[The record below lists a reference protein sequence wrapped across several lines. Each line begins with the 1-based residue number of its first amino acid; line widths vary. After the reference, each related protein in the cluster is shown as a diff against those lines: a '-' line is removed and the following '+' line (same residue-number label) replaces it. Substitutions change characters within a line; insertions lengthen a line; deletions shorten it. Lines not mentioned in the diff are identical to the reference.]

1 MLRKIHSY
9 SSAGKSSLE
18 TNRAT
23 MAWLSLA
30 CMISMMIGCNQK
42 VAVTEVTGVVTMN
55 GKPME
60 LIHVEFWSKNG
71 PRSYGKTDTEGKFE
85 LKIDD
90 GSARKGVV
98 VGEQKVS
105 LRGTWPTKDDYLD
118 EGGAWVDKSD
128 GKKSRIDTKYFD
140 AVNSPMTVN
149 VESGKKNFF
158 ELKVDPAQ

>member
-1 MLRKIHSY
+1 MHPRMRCDSII
-9 SSAGKSSLE
+9 GQGSLK
-18 TNRAT
+18 TNRAP
-23 MAWLSLA
+23 MALMGLA
-30 CMISMMIGCNQK
+30 CLISMMIGCGSK
-42 VAVTEVTGVVTMN
+42 VSVTEVTGVVTMN
-55 GKPME
+55 GKPLE

-105 LRGTWPTKDDYLD
+105 LRDTWPAKDDYLD

-158 ELKVDPAQ
+158 ELKVAPAP

>member
-1 MLRKIHSY
+1 M
-9 SSAGKSSLE
+9 
-18 TNRAT
+18 
-23 MAWLSLA
+23 
-30 CMISMMIGCNQK
+30 
-42 VAVTEVTGVVTMN
+42 
-55 GKPME
+55 
-60 LIHVEFWSKNG
+60 
-71 PRSYGKTDTEGKFE
+71 
-85 LKIDD
+85 
-90 GSARKGVV
+90 V

-105 LRGTWPTKDDYLD
+105 LRDTWPTKDDYLD